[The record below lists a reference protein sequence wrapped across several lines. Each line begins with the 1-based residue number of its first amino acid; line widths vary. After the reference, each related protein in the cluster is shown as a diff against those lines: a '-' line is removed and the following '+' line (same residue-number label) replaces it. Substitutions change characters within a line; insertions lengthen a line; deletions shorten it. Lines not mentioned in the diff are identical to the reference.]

1 MYSSLL
7 SIACGAV
14 LGAWIRW
21 FVGLKF
27 NPTLQHFPLGTILVN
42 LVGGFIIGYAI
53 AFFAHAQI
61 SANYKLFVIT
71 GFCGALTT
79 FSTFSAEV
87 IDLLQQQKYSWAIGL
102 ILIHVLGSLLCT
114 VLGLL
119 SYQWISQHS

>member
-53 AFFAHAQI
+53 AFLHMRRSVPII
-61 SANYKLFVIT
+61 SYL
-71 GFCGALTT
+71 
-79 FSTFSAEV
+79 
-87 IDLLQQQKYSWAIGL
+87 LLQAFVA
-102 ILIHVLGSLLCT
+102 H
-114 VLGLL
+114 
-119 SYQWISQHS
+119 